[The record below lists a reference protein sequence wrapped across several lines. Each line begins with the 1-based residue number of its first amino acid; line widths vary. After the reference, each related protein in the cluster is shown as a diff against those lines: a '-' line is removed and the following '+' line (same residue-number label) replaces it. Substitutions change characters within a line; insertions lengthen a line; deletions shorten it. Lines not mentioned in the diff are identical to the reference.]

1 MCVSLCVCRV
11 SGLRGIRL
19 CLVCEMR
26 NVCCFVL
33 CVSGISRVLLGTSS
47 VVSKVVFAGKIIVSG
62 VA

>member
-1 MCVSLCVCRV
+1 M
-11 SGLRGIRL
+11 
-19 CLVCEMR
+19 
-26 NVCCFVL
+26 